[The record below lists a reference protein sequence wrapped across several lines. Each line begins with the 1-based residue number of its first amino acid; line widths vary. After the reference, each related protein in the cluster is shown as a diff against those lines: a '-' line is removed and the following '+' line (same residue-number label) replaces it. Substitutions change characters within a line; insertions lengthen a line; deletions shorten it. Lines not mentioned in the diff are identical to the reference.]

1 METEF
6 LFYQDRFRKPDALVI
21 PEDIVGRYHSRGC
34 VLIRPSQCGEE
45 CEKDLKKKRSDFE
58 KIDMEKVLLIN
69 ARYFDFFHEQS
80 CKHFYE
86 KNHTDSKHTYAS
98 DKYGY
103 LMIEEFEENYLIEIR
118 EVKFKKDKI
127 KFSKDMVKEF
137 KTLGYE
143 AKIIGDNILV
153 YVKKKIRI

>member
-6 LFYQDRFRKPDALVI
+6 LFHQDRFRKQDALII
-21 PEDIVGRYHSRGC
+21 PEDIIGRYNSRGYI
-34 VLIRPSQCGEE
+34 LIRPSQCGDE

-58 KIDMEKVLLIN
+58 KIDMEKILSIN
-69 ARYFDFFHEQS
+69 ARYFDFLHEQS

-86 KNHTDSKHTYAS
+86 KNHTDAKHTYAS

-118 EVKFKKDKI
+118 EVKLKDKI

-137 KTLGYE
+137 RSLDYE
-143 AKIIGDNILV
+143 AKIVGDNILV
-153 YVKKKIRI
+153 YVKKKVRV

>member
-6 LFYQDRFRKPDALVI
+6 LFHQDRFRKQDALII
-21 PEDIVGRYHSRGC
+21 PDDIVGRYNSRGYIL
-34 VLIRPSQCGEE
+34 VRPSQCGDE

-58 KIDMEKVLLIN
+58 KIDMEKILSIN
-69 ARYFDFFHEQS
+69 SRYFDFLHEQS

-86 KNHTDSKHTYAS
+86 KNHTDAKHTYAS

-118 EVKFKKDKI
+118 EI
-127 KFSKDMVKEF
+127 EF
-137 KTLGYE
+137 GLISVGAQICVMLRGITLSQMEVNYLFLRE
-143 AKIIGDNILV
+143 NKSTTNL
-153 YVKKKIRI
+153 